1 MNKTQKLVLAALLTA
16 LVTVATIAFQVPV
29 PATKGYIN
37 LGDTVI
43 FLAALLLGPRYG
55 AIAGGI
61 GSALADLLSP
71 YAVWAPFTLVIKGLE
86 GFIAGY
92 VFFRLFSQKSGM
104 VPRITAMLLGGL
116 WMAVGYFAAEVM
128 LYGFT
133 AALVEFPGNL
143 FQASGSIA
151 LALPVVEV
159 LSRVNVLKNMNN

>member
-55 AIAGGI
+55 AIAGGV

-71 YAVWAPFTLVIKGLE
+71 YAAWAPFTLVIKGLE
-86 GFIAGY
+86 GFIVGY
-92 VFFRLFSQKSGM
+92 VLYRLASAKGSSRFKDSGNGTGRPVDGGGIFHGGDFPIRPSGGPGGTAGQF
-104 VPRITAMLLGGL
+104 VPGAGQRGPGIAGCGS
-116 WMAVGYFAAEVM
+116 VGKGE
-128 LYGFT
+128 
-133 AALVEFPGNL
+133 GNKK
-143 FQASGSIA
+143 
-151 LALPVVEV
+151 P
-159 LSRVNVLKNMNN
+159 K